1 MKALHNF
8 LAPMLASMAMFL
20 LVSETAVA
28 QTLKQ
33 EIVGAWQVVS
43 TTNEKDGKKTE
54 PQSAGLFHLHR

>member
-1 MKALHNF
+1 
-8 LAPMLASMAMFL
+8 MLASMAMFL